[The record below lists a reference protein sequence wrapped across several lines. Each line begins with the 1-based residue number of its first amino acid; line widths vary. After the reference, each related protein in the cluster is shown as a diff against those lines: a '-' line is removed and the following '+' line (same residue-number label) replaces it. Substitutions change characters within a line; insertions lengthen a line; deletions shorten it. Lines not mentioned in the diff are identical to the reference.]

1 MSEEIPFSQSLRQ
14 ATRDGHDRAQES
26 PYIVA
31 LIAGEL
37 SRAGYTALATQH
49 YFIYAAI
56 ESAAAVMRT
65 DPIAGPFVVDTL
77 HRLPALTADLAALLG
92 PDWQSRIQPTPAT
105 QRYRERVAEVGHTSV
120 GFVAH
125 HYTRYL
131 GDIAG
136 GQVIRARLR
145 SQHGITGAGARFY
158 DFDDLGPAPVFRDR
172 YRRLLDTAT
181 WTPEERAAVIAESRV
196 AYDLNTA
203 VFTDLADDLDKYL
216 VA

>member
-31 LIAGEL
+31 LIAGDL
-37 SRAGYTALATQH
+37 SRDGYTALAAQH

-56 ESAAAVMRT
+56 EAAAAAMRR
-65 DPIAGPFVVDTL
+65 DPVAGPFVVDTL
-77 HRLPALTADLAALLG
+77 HRLPALATDLAELLG
-92 PDWQSRIQPTPAT
+92 PDWQARIQPTRAT
-105 QRYRERVAEVGHTSV
+105 EAYRARVAEVGHTSV

-145 SQHGITGAGARFY
+145 AQHGITGAGARFY

-172 YRRLLDTAT
+172 YRHLLDTAP
-181 WTPEERAAVIAESRV
+181 WTAEQRAELIAESRR